1 MTEENVPS
9 LTVSDVPDPI
19 EDLRKILNEQQ
30 AVIVKQN
37 EAIKALTQR
46 MNEQDKLAAAAPA
59 QQAAAAAPA
68 PEKSPQ
74 DLAYEAMLKE
84 MGIKEE

>member
-1 MTEENVPS
+1 MTEEIPS
-9 LTVSDVPDPI
+9 ITVQDVPDPI

-46 MNEQDKLAAAAPA
+46 MNEADKLAAAAPA
-59 QQAAAAAPA
+59 QQAQAAPSV

-74 DLAYEAMLKE
+74 DAAYEAMLRE

>member
-1 MTEENVPS
+1 MTEEIPS
-9 LTVSDVPDPI
+9 ITVQDVPDPI

-46 MNEQDKLAAAAPA
+46 MNEADKLAAAAPA
-59 QQAAAAAPA
+59 QLAQAAPSV

-74 DLAYEAMLKE
+74 DAAYEAMLRE